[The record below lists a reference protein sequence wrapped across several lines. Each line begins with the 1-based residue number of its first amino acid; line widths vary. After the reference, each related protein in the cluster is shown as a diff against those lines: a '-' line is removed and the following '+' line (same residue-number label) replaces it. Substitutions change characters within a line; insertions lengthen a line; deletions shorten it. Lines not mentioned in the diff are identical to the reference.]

1 MLTAFGYLSGQVTPG
16 AARLML
22 LLMKTIVLG
31 LGSALLG
38 LSACQEHPAAKA
50 GPTVAPP
57 TSPPVLARSAPA
69 LRYAGTYAVTDT
81 AVCALAITITQQGKG
96 YRFRTGDAQGPVTIT
111 REGADTYFTFV
122 GLKGEE
128 PAVDIEAAWADSAL
142 LIQNYGNSMN
152 PYQRFGQCDAKYLT
166 LRRR

>member
-1 MLTAFGYLSGQVTPG
+1 MKLSIT
-16 AARLML
+16 
-22 LLMKTIVLG
+22 G
-31 LGSALLG
+31 LGSLL
-38 LSACQEHPAAKA
+38 LVLCACGE
-50 GPTVAPP
+50 PP
-57 TSPPVLARSAPA
+57 TTREQPAKRLPAPLAVPRPTAAPA
-69 LRYAGTYAVTDT
+69 PRYAGTYAVTDT
-81 AVCALAITITQQGKG
+81 AVCALAITITRQGQG
-96 YRFRTGDAQGPVTIT
+96 YRFRTDQQQGPVTVT

-166 LRRR
+166 LRRQQP